1 MLNFNKDPNE
11 IYRMIQIIKSAVEQG
26 EIPEEQI
33 DDSVRKILM
42 AKGMK
47 VE

>member
-11 IYRMIQIIKSAVEQG
+11 IYRMIQIIKSAVEWG

-33 DDSVRKILM
+33 DDSVGKILM